1 MAALLA
7 GCGDD
12 DFANDPRPPITL
24 ELTGVIR
31 DDAVRVSPSR
41 IGAGP
46 VLITISNQTER
57 VHTVILDGESLRRQ
71 EGPVAPGATATIERT
86 LAPGSYEVRAG
97 TEQALPKEI
106 APAVLE
112 IGEQRRN
119 SNNDV
124 LLP

>member
-46 VLITISNQTER
+46 VLITISNQTKR